1 MQSTV
6 MALIDSVKA
15 DQANALKSQ
24 QEQNEMVK
32 QRMIYMAEQANKTEE
47 RMRAAQE
54 SRDQFA
60 AEERMLMQ
68 EQFRQQQERDDN
80 ARREQ
85 QQAH

>member
-54 SRDQFA
+54 SRAQFA

-68 EQFRQQQERDDN
+68 EQFRQQ
-80 ARREQ
+80 
-85 QQAH
+85 